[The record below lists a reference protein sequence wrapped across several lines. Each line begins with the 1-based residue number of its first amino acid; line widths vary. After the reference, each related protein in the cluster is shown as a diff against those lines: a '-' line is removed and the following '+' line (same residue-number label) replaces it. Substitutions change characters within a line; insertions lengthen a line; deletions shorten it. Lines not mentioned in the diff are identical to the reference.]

1 MLPKETVALE
11 HVPLA
16 ETEGK
21 SCLQL
26 GICKLD
32 CWPDRCV
39 GEVIIIRNN
48 TLKMLPVLKKKI

>member
-32 CWPDRCV
+32 YCRCV
-39 GEVIIIRNN
+39 GEVIVIRNN